1 MAGVAAFLAPVR
13 WGWLRAHS
21 HAKSSLA
28 APRGASNTIPTATQ
42 APSPRRRR
50 RRRLRWSAR
59 VKKACGRGHGGRGVG
74 GAGGKVDGAGRAR
87 GTLAAV
93 RHFVRVGRAMLRRGA
108 VWRGCMENGRRAI
121 AGWRARE
128 EVAGAR
134 GGGGRVCV
142 CNTTATT
149 QQQLVYHKRWPPNA
163 RPFVRMDGIEKYQGG
178 YQQQR
183 IQACQQVE
191 FLATV
196 GQVSSWR
203 SVPCCRGWQAHGGLR

>member
-1 MAGVAAFLAPVR
+1 MHVAGVAAFLAPVR

-121 AGWRARE
+121 AGWRLRAKKWPARE
-128 EVAGAR
+128 GVAGA
-134 GGGGRVCV
+134 CV
-142 CNTTATT
+142 CAT
-149 QQQLVYHKRWPPNA
+149 PPPPRSSSSSQTVA
-163 RPFVRMDGIEKYQGG
+163 PERPTFR
-178 YQQQR
+178 
-183 IQACQQVE
+183 
-191 FLATV
+191 
-196 GQVSSWR
+196 
-203 SVPCCRGWQAHGGLR
+203 PNGWY